1 MCVSTWRAV
10 QAEGKNRDVTIH
22 GARESA
28 GEAPGQVGSGVVEWW
43 QGMKARKQNYR
54 TESEDSGGAALSTLG
69 CCLMKGRRHACI
81 CVVRNRSTVGESR
94 REIGTDWK
102 ASLMNCIG

>member
-1 MCVSTWRAV
+1 MCVSTRRAV

-54 TESEDSGGAALSTLG
+54 TESEDSGGAALSWG
-69 CCLMKGRRHACI
+69 A
-81 CVVRNRSTVGESR
+81 
-94 REIGTDWK
+94 
-102 ASLMNCIG
+102 A

>member
-28 GEAPGQVGSGVVEWW
+28 GEAQGQVGSSVLEWW
-43 QGMKARKQNYR
+43 QGVKARKQNYR
-54 TESEDSGGAALSTLG
+54 TESEDSGGAALSWGAANVYIML
-69 CCLMKGRRHACI
+69 K
-81 CVVRNRSTVGESR
+81 V
-94 REIGTDWK
+94 
-102 ASLMNCIG
+102 